1 MAAVNVNGRVRRRSN
16 LEREFYER
24 KLCRHF
30 AERDG
35 DTIASALARSIGSK
49 AGWRRSR
56 WGFGR

>member
-49 AGWRRSR
+49 AGWRR
-56 WGFGR
+56 